1 MLTAKQRDL
10 LNFLREYQQEHDH
23 APSFDEMKDAV
34 GLKSKSGI
42 HRLVSALEERGH
54 IRRLANRARAIEI
67 IDETPVAQT
76 NPKPSDDSNVVH
88 ANFGQASS
96 LSLPLLGQ
104 IAAGTPIEALS
115 DHSRFLD
122 VPASMIGSGEHFALE
137 IVGDSMVEAGIH
149 DGDTVVIKKTDI
161 ANHGDIVV
169 ALIDE
174 HEATLKTLRKE
185 DGRIGL
191 EPANRHYQ
199 TRYFS
204 SNAVRIQ
211 GKLAGLIRNY
221 G

>member
-1 MLTAKQRDL
+1 MLTAKQREL
-10 LNFLREYQQEHDH
+10 LNFLKNYQAEFDH
-23 APSFDEMKDAV
+23 APSFDEMKDAI

-67 IDETPVAQT
+67 IDTMPTPS
-76 NPKPSDDSNVVH
+76 KPQAAKGDNVIQGQ
-88 ANFGQASS
+88 FGQSSS
-96 LSLPLLGQ
+96 LALPLLGQ

-221 G
+221 N